1 MQKATRNT
9 FYQKGGDV
17 QKIDQG
23 GVWAIVIESYLNPDY
38 DRICLSGESWDGE
51 DKIISVAKWVYRCK
65 RLLRKSGHIVV
76 SIENGEILEPCYFI
90 EPSIHTRFEN
100 GTLVWLEPLTQ
111 LNGYLLFPGGIPDCP
126 SSEYYYEYGSGS
138 GTGIGSDSGYYGSVS
153 GSGIDYGSGTSG
165 TGVTGIIDC
174 SALLNCL
181 CVQKDNQ
188 GRVTGVFIKNPDG
201 SLTEIMD
208 CGSGSGGSGIGG
220 GNEICCPPSNLAY
233 ILEYNFVVEGF
244 QVSGSTNPQFWNN
257 NEFSASSISYHPWC
271 GGALFVGFMFSC
283 INNPRERPVVW
294 FLCDGI
300 SCALYPE
307 DDMGITVNGCP
318 DRPEYHVTFD
328 GVCASGAFIL
338 RPASGNSGGSSGNNG
353 GGGGGNNQACCPPN
367 GAAYVMDYNITL
379 SGTPFSGTSDVNIW
393 NFWGIGWFISMG
405 GQNCYLLT
413 QATCNNGN
421 VSFSLS
427 YMCPGQNCIADAD
440 DFDYTITGCPGNP
453 TINITVK
460 PGHPCL
466 SGSFTLRPV

>member
-9 FYQKGGDV
+9 FYQKGGEV

-23 GVWAIVIESYLNPDY
+23 GAWAIIIESYLNPDY

-208 CGSGSGGSGIGG
+208 CGSGSGGSGSGLE
-220 GNEICCPPSNLAY
+220 NCCPPDGSWYVLDYNLNILGDDISGTSSPRQWSNNSITWNYGITGAPDCA
-233 ILEYNFVVEGF
+233 EGATF
-244 QVSGSTNPQFWNN
+244 TCNS
-257 NEFSASSISYHPWC
+257 
-271 GGALFVGFMFSC
+271 GALTAWYGLHCAWYQC
-283 INNPRERPVVW
+283 IV
-294 FLCDGI
+294 D
-300 SCALYPE
+300 E
-307 DDMGITVNGCP
+307 DDFDITVTGCP
-318 DRPEYHVTFD
+318 DSPTFYLTIKP
-328 GVCASGAFIL
+328 GRCISGSFVL
-338 RPASGNSGGSSGNNG
+338 RPA
-353 GGGGGNNQACCPPN
+353 
-367 GAAYVMDYNITL
+367 
-379 SGTPFSGTSDVNIW
+379 
-393 NFWGIGWFISMG
+393 
-405 GQNCYLLT
+405 
-413 QATCNNGN
+413 
-421 VSFSLS
+421 
-427 YMCPGQNCIADAD
+427 
-440 DFDYTITGCPGNP
+440 
-453 TINITVK
+453 
-460 PGHPCL
+460 
-466 SGSFTLRPV
+466 